1 MDYKPTKSNSTF
13 KLILVIVFLAL
24 ALTIT
29 FVIGFQ
35 AGRFAGSSSSSSQ
48 PSGLDSR
55 FSLFESVYNI
65 LTKEFYFG
73 QDTEDYKD
81 QLVYDAINGMVD
93 SQGDIHTDYMTPEE
107 VQEFMGSLESNI
119 VGVGIRYRE
128 LDGEILVL
136 EVLRDSPAER
146 AGLQAGDII
155 TAVDGVACKEHSVDY
170 VAKLVAGERGT
181 NVVLT
186 VNRMGNITDITATRD
201 IVGTTVSST
210 VKEGI
215 GVLTITS
222 FGDKTAEEMAKHL
235 NYLKEAKVTRLIIDL
250 RNNGGGYAQTLDEMC
265 TYFMDNGQIVMIEED
280 RDGNQIIDKVRKS
293 KKISYEKSVIL
304 VNENSASCSE
314 VFTLALKENCNAII
328 VGTTTYGKGLAQ
340 LSTMFSDGSAL
351 KYTDVI
357 WKSGNGVFINGEG
370 ITPDY
375 IVKLHDALY
384 LNYLN
389 LDDEEVYEYDQVNGK
404 IYTAQ
409 VMLDFLGYSVDR
421 QDGYFSAATR
431 DAITAFQKNNGL
443 EVNGKLDK
451 RTASAIDSKL
461 VSEWGINKD
470 KYDTQMHKALEL
482 AKQ

>member
-1 MDYKPTKSNSTF
+1 MDYKTTKRNSTF
-13 KLILVIVFLAL
+13 RLILVIVFLAL

-29 FVIGFQ
+29 FVIGYRT
-35 AGRFAGSSSSSSQ
+35 GRFAGASSNE

-65 LTKEFYFG
+65 MNKDFYFG
-73 QDTEDYKD
+73 DDSEEYKD
-81 QLVYDAINGMVD
+81 KLVYDAINGMVD

-107 VQEFMGSLESNI
+107 VREFTGSLESNI
-119 VGVGIRYRE
+119 VGIGIRYRE
-128 LDGEILVL
+128 LDGEIFVL

-146 AGLQAGDII
+146 AGLQEGDII
-155 TAVDGVACKEHSVDY
+155 TAVDGVTCKDNTVEY

-181 NVVLT
+181 DVVLT
-186 VNRMGNITDITATRD
+186 VNRMGNISDITATRD

-210 VKEGI
+210 VKDGI

-235 NYLKEAKVTRLIIDL
+235 NYLKQEKVTRLIIDL

-293 KKISYEKSVIL
+293 RKIKYDKIIIL
-304 VNENSASCSE
+304 VNDNSASCSE

-340 LSTMFSDGSAL
+340 LSTVFADGSAL

-375 IVKLHDALY
+375 IVRLHDALY

-389 LDDEEVYEYDQVNGK
+389 LDDDEVYHYDQVSSK
-404 IYTAQ
+404 VYTAQ

-421 QDGYFSAATR
+421 QDGYFSEATR

-443 EVNGKLDK
+443 EVNGLLDK
-451 RTASAIDSKL
+451 RTASAIDSKV
-461 VSEWGINKD
+461 VSEWGIHKD

>member
-1 MDYKPTKSNSTF
+1 MDYKPTKRKSAFTI
-13 KLILVIVFLAL
+13 ILVIVFLAL

-35 AGRFAGSSSSSSQ
+35 AGRFAGSSSNQ

-65 LTKEFYFG
+65 MNKDFYFG
-73 QDTEDYKD
+73 DDSEEYKD
-81 QLVYDAINGMVD
+81 KLVYDAINGMVD

-107 VQEFMGSLESNI
+107 VREFTGSLESNI

-128 LDGEILVL
+128 LDGEIFVL

-146 AGLQAGDII
+146 AGLQAGDIV
-155 TAVDGVACKEHSVDY
+155 TAVDGVTCKENSVEY

-181 NVVLT
+181 DVVLT
-186 VNRMGNITDITATRD
+186 INRMGKLMDITATRD

-210 VKEGI
+210 VKDGI

-235 NYLKEAKVTRLIIDL
+235 NYLKQENVTRLIIDL

-293 KKISYEKSVIL
+293 RKIKYDKIIIL
-304 VNENSASCSE
+304 VNDNSASCSE

-340 LSTMFSDGSAL
+340 LSTVFSDGSAL

-375 IVKLHDALY
+375 TVRLHDALY
-384 LNYLN
+384 LTYLN
-389 LDDEEVYEYDQVNGK
+389 LDDGEVYQYDQVSSK
-404 IYTAQ
+404 VYTAQ

-421 QDGYFSAATR
+421 QDGYFSEATR

-443 EVNGKLDK
+443 EVNGLLDK
-451 RTASAIDSKL
+451 RTASAIDSKV
-461 VSEWGINKD
+461 VSEWGIHKD

>member
-1 MDYKPTKSNSTF
+1 MDYKPTKRKSAFTI
-13 KLILVIVFLAL
+13 ILVIVFLAL

-35 AGRFAGSSSSSSQ
+35 AGRFEGSSSNQ

-65 LTKEFYFG
+65 MNKDFYFG
-73 QDTEDYKD
+73 DDSEEYKD
-81 QLVYDAINGMVD
+81 KLVYDAINGMVD

-107 VQEFMGSLESNI
+107 VREFTGSLESNI

-128 LDGEILVL
+128 LDGEIFVL

-146 AGLQAGDII
+146 AGLQAGDIV
-155 TAVDGVACKEHSVDY
+155 TAVDGVTCKENSVEY

-181 NVVLT
+181 DVVLT
-186 VNRMGNITDITATRD
+186 INRMGKLMDITATRD

-210 VKEGI
+210 VKDGI

-235 NYLKEAKVTRLIIDL
+235 NYLKQENVTRLIIDL

-280 RDGNQIIDKVRKS
+280 RDGNQIVDKVRKS
-293 KKISYEKSVIL
+293 RKIKYDKIIIL
-304 VNENSASCSE
+304 VNDNSASCSE

-340 LSTMFSDGSAL
+340 LSTVFSDGSAL

-375 IVKLHDALY
+375 IVRLHDALY

-389 LDDEEVYEYDQVNGK
+389 LDDGEVYRYDQVNGK
-404 IYTAQ
+404 VYTAQ

-421 QDGYFSAATR
+421 QDGYFSEATR

-443 EVNGKLDK
+443 EVNGLLDK
-451 RTASAIDSKL
+451 RTASAIDSKV
-461 VSEWGINKD
+461 VSEWGIHKD

>member
-1 MDYKPTKSNSTF
+1 MDYKTTKRNSTF
-13 KLILVIVFLAL
+13 RLILVIVFLAL

-29 FVIGFQ
+29 FVIGYRT
-35 AGRFAGSSSSSSQ
+35 GRFAGASSNE

-65 LTKEFYFG
+65 MNKDFYFG
-73 QDTEDYKD
+73 DDSEEYKD
-81 QLVYDAINGMVD
+81 KLVYDAINGMVD

-107 VQEFMGSLESNI
+107 VREFTGSLESNI
-119 VGVGIRYRE
+119 VGIGIRYRE
-128 LDGEILVL
+128 LDGEIFVL

-146 AGLQAGDII
+146 AGLQEGDII
-155 TAVDGVACKEHSVDY
+155 TAVDGVTCKDNTVEY

-181 NVVLT
+181 DVVLT
-186 VNRMGNITDITATRD
+186 VNRIGNISDITATRD

-210 VKEGI
+210 VKDGI

-235 NYLKEAKVTRLIIDL
+235 NYLKKEKVTRLIIDL

-280 RDGNQIIDKVRKS
+280 RDGNQIIDKVKKSRKI
-293 KKISYEKSVIL
+293 KYDKIIIL
-304 VNENSASCSE
+304 VNDNSASCSE

-340 LSTMFSDGSAL
+340 LSTVFADGSAL

-375 IVKLHDALY
+375 IVRLHDALY

-389 LDDEEVYEYDQVNGK
+389 LDDNEVYQYDQVSSK
-404 IYTAQ
+404 VYTAQ

-421 QDGYFSAATR
+421 QDGYFSEATR

-443 EVNGKLDK
+443 EVNGLLDK
-451 RTASAIDSKL
+451 RTASAIDSKV
-461 VSEWGINKD
+461 VSEWGIHKD

>member
-1 MDYKPTKSNSTF
+1 MDYKPTKRKSAFTI
-13 KLILVIVFLAL
+13 ILVIVFLAL

-35 AGRFAGSSSSSSQ
+35 AGRFAGSSSNQ

-65 LTKEFYFG
+65 MNKDFYFG
-73 QDTEDYKD
+73 DDSEEYKD
-81 QLVYDAINGMVD
+81 KLVYDAINGMVD

-107 VQEFMGSLESNI
+107 VREFTGSLESNI

-128 LDGEILVL
+128 LDGEIFVL

-146 AGLQAGDII
+146 AGLQAGDIV
-155 TAVDGVACKEHSVDY
+155 TAVDGVTCKENSVEY

-181 NVVLT
+181 DVVLT
-186 VNRMGNITDITATRD
+186 INRMGKLMDITATRD

-210 VKEGI
+210 VKDGI

-235 NYLKEAKVTRLIIDL
+235 NYLKQENVTRLIIDL

-280 RDGNQIIDKVRKS
+280 RDGNQIVDKVRKS
-293 KKISYEKSVIL
+293 RKIKYDKIIIL
-304 VNENSASCSE
+304 VNDNSASCSE

-340 LSTMFSDGSAL
+340 LSTVFSDGSAL

-375 IVKLHDALY
+375 TVRLHDALY

-389 LDDEEVYEYDQVNGK
+389 LDDGEVYRYDQVNGK
-404 IYTAQ
+404 VYTAQ

-431 DAITAFQKNNGL
+431 DAIIAFQKNSGL
-443 EVNGKLDK
+443 EVNGLLDK
-451 RTASAIDSKL
+451 RTASAIDSKV